1 MILDYLMPNMSGEQS
16 ARWIRLM
23 DPGARIIA
31 VSGVIREPPSWA
43 EAFVSKTDVIDLIQ
57 LPETL
62 VAQAPGGTDYQAVSG

>member
-1 MILDYLMPNMSGEQS
+1 V
-16 ARWIRLM
+16 

-62 VAQAPGGTDYQAVSG
+62 VAQAPGAPITRLSQAE